1 MGIPV
6 LILGESGSGK
16 SCSLRNFEKENV
28 VIYNIAGKP
37 LPFKKQLN
45 KADNVNYSQIKSNMQ
60 KGNFKTYV
68 IDDSQYLMA
77 FEMFDRAKE
86 LGYNKFTDVA
96 LNFRG
101 LVDFVIKNTPADT
114 IVYFLHHTETTDTG
128 KIKAKTSGKMLDN
141 QLTLEGLF
149 SIVLLCKTDGQEHY
163 FETQSDGYSTCK
175 SPMGMFDL
183 KIDNDLKMVDDKI
196 REYYE
201 LNKKEE
207 KPNESAKK
215 STKNDPKETVE
226 RPQ

>member
-1 MGIPV
+1 MSDPK
-6 LILGESGSGK
+6 L
-16 SCSLRNFEKENV
+16 
-28 VIYNIAGKP
+28 
-37 LPFKKQLN
+37 
-45 KADNVNYSQIKSNMQ
+45 
-60 KGNFKTYV
+60 KTYV

-96 LNFRG
+96 LNFRT
-101 LVDFVIKNTPADT
+101 LVDRIIRNTPDDV
-114 IVYFLHHTETTDTG
+114 IVYFLHHAETTDTG

-175 SPMGMFDL
+175 SPMEMFEN
-183 KIDNDLKMVDDKI
+183 KIDNDLKNVDKVI

-201 LNKKEE
+201 LGKEG
-207 KPNESAKK
+207 K
-215 STKNDPKETVE
+215 
-226 RPQ
+226 